1 MTLVDFIPYRR
12 ETAYDMLKAI
22 MKRGGGNYKEE
33 AEKALIGCIVITAYN
48 NMSYRIDEL
57 VSIMLANN

>member
-1 MTLVDFIPYRR
+1 
-12 ETAYDMLKAI
+12 MLKAI